1 MTNRRNA
8 TLWLGALLAAL
19 LCVAAAVL
27 VQPALAQAND
37 ESENETQAL
46 LEYEQNTIDIVD
58 RYSNSVVSILVEVAG
73 QRVDPFEGIPEGQI
87 PPFFYRFF
95 GPQQEFETPP
105 QQGSGSGFVVDD
117 EGRIVTNFHVVR
129 QALEDGSTDL
139 LEGASVNVVF
149 PDQDGRELPARVVG
163 GNALFDL
170 ALLEL
175 ENPEDLPDDINPI
188 PIGDS
193 DTLRVGQKTI
203 AIGNPFGFQSTVTT
217 GIVSALG
224 RDLQIAE
231 SLIPLVQ
238 TDAAINPGNS
248 GGPLLNSQG
257 ELIGINTAIFPSVS
271 ATGQRGFLGIGFAV
285 PSNILAQNLD
295 RLIGGGIDD
304 LDTRP
309 RLGVSIIDVRDYPQ
323 AVRNQLNI
331 PNRGIAIT
339 TVEPGSAA
347 DEAGLQGSQFT
358 IQFRN
363 AQVPAPGDI
372 ITAVDGEEVT
382 SIGQLQQYIY
392 SQREGDIVELT
403 ILRGSQEMTV
413 DVELR
418 AVSVPEQDEGQD
430 GSQDD

>member
-73 QRVDPFEGIPEGQI
+73 QRVDPFEEIPEGQI
-87 PPFFYRFF
+87 PPLFYGFF
-95 GPQQEFETPP
+95 GHQQEFEAPP
-105 QQGSGSGFVVDD
+105 QQGSGSGFVVAD

-149 PDQDGRELPARVVG
+149 PDQDGRELPARVLG

-193 DTLRVGQKTI
+193 DAIRVGQKTI

-231 SLIPLVQ
+231 SLIPLIQ

-248 GGPLLNSQG
+248 GGALLNSQG

-285 PSNILAQNLD
+285 PSNILEQNLD
-295 RLIGGGIDD
+295 RLMSGGIDD

-309 RLGVSIIDVRDYPQ
+309 RLGVGILDVRDYPQ
-323 AVRNQLNI
+323 AVRNQLNL
-331 PNRGIAIT
+331 PSTGIAIT
-339 TVEPGSAA
+339 TVEEGSAA
-347 DEAGLQGSQFT
+347 DEAGLRGSEFS
-358 IQFRN
+358 IQFQN
-363 AQVPAPGDI
+363 AQIPAPGDI
-372 ITAVDGEEVT
+372 IIAADGQDIT

-392 SQREGDIVELT
+392 SQSEGDVVELT
-403 ILRGSQEMTV
+403 IVRNGQEMTV

-418 AVSVPEQDEGQD
+418 AVTGAEQEED
-430 GSQDD
+430 GEE